1 MKELDKNG
9 CNEQE
14 MKIRKALSDVKDIL
28 DRHCE
33 QGKLQQETHDRIL
46 DEMKNIFHDEMEGE
60 TKPLKESNRE
70 QSMKK
75 KQ

>member
-14 MKIRKALSDVKDIL
+14 MKIRKALSDVKMIL

-33 QGKLQQETHDRIL
+33 QGELEQETHDRIL
-46 DEMKNIFHDEMEGE
+46 DEMKRIFHERLEEVQSTEGGE
-60 TKPLKESNRE
+60 EE
-70 QSMKK
+70 
-75 KQ
+75 KQNKC